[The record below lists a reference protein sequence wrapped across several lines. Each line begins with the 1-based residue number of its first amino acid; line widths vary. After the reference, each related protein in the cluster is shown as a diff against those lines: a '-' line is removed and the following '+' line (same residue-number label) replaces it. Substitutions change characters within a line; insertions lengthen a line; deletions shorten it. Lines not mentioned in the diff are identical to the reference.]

1 MQRILQMQLVAKARG
16 KYFKNTQLMKI
27 TVGVN
32 SRQSVQVGLMWF
44 TKDDNGDHICLS
56 LSDLLQSHYSG
67 ARWHRATGAALHWNW
82 TKQESNAS
90 IDFSANEH

>member
-27 TVGVN
+27 TVGIN
-32 SRQSVQVGLMWF
+32 SRQSVQVGLVWF
-44 TKDDNGDHICLS
+44 TKDDNDDHIYQS
-56 LSDLLQSHYSG
+56 LSDLLQSHYSV
-67 ARWHRATGAALHWNW
+67 AHWHRATGTALHWNC
-82 TKQESNAS
+82 TKQESNAA